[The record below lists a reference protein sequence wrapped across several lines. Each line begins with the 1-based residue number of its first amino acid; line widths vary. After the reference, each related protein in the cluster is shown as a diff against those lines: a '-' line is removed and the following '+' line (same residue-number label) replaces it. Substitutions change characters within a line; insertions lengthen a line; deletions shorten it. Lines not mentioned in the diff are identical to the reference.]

1 MVLRTWSGSDL
12 LYAVARAFPPR
23 VGAALIFT
31 LFAWPLCA
39 QSSADSG
46 AATSSQQQVSSTRRP
61 SREPGVDRPVIDAT
75 TLVRERGVRNLAD
88 LLAGRIAGLLVVP
101 GSGLTGMGSRIRL
114 RGAQTLVSDPGP
126 LVLMDGIR
134 VDASE
139 DDFQPSSQGALVPGP
154 LRLDD
159 IDLADIDSIEV
170 LPGPAMA
177 AAYGPGAASG
187 VLQIH
192 TKQGRPGRPRWDA
205 YAQGVVGSE
214 PASWPTN
221 FGGVDL
227 DNPDS
232 AYRHGACSLDAEAAG
247 RCMQD
252 YVQRFNPF
260 EQRSPF
266 RTALRRRYGLSVSGG
281 SGWGDYRLA
290 GAFEGD
296 GGPYSSSVATPDPNY
311 YRRVSFRAS
320 GAVRPRST
328 VEIAARGGYVSSDLR
343 LPTNAPLLETMF
355 GTSDSTNFQWSPVF
369 RDKGTQAVERP
380 FGVVEARWRP
390 RPWLT
395 LRGLA
400 GEDKVD
406 LRDRA
411 VSPRVSPD
419 TTQTFLAEAHRQALH
434 RTLELGGSAAMTPSS
449 ALRLRTTVGV
459 QHLRNEVNGAWTAG
473 LEGAACGVCSSTWL
487 SEREQSLGYYV
498 EEGLDVRERLFL
510 TGALRHDHF
519 EDTPRS
525 TTYPSVSVSWVA
537 HAADSGRVSL
547 LRLRAAYGSAGL
559 AVPAFL
565 AFEIVPIGTALPPLE
580 PEKTRSFELGADVGL
595 IGGRLGGSLT
605 YYDMRSDVMRF
616 ASLSVPSGFV
626 QTYVSGSVVSNRGVE
641 AAVTGKLLTGPRV
654 GWDVTLSLWGN
665 RNRLEKLAGPPLGF
679 GFGGAQRL
687 VPGYPVGGYW
697 ALPIRSYGDV
707 NGNGIIEPSEVTL
720 GSERVWA
727 GTPYP
732 TQGAALTT
740 GVTLARRLR
749 LSTTLEYRGG
759 QTLFNETAW
768 ARCLYPAVCRE
779 ANDRST
785 PPVDQARVASGYA
798 LTTAYFE
805 DAHYVKLRE
814 LALSFD
820 APRGVTITL
829 VGRNLTTWT
838 GYSGLDPE
846 AGSYGT
852 LAPGRPR
859 AVADLA
865 TLPVPRSWTLR
876 IDLAY

>member
-1 MVLRTWSGSDL
+1 M
-12 LYAVARAFPPR
+12 ARAFTTG
-23 VGAALIFT
+23 VGAVLTFT
-31 LFAWPLCA
+31 LFALPLCA
-39 QSSADSG
+39 QSAADSG
-46 AATSSQQQVSSTRRP
+46 TATSSEQQVSSTRRP

-75 TLVRERGVRNLAD
+75 TLVRERGVRSLSD

-114 RGAQTLVSDPGP
+114 RGVQTLVSDPGP
-126 LVLMDGIR
+126 LVFVDGIR
-134 VDASE
+134 VEASE

-159 IDLADIDSIEV
+159 IDVGDIDSIEV
-170 LPGPAMA
+170 LPGPAMTA
-177 AAYGPGAASG
+177 VYGPGAASG
-187 VLQIH
+187 VVLIH
-192 TKQGRPGRPRWDA
+192 TKQGRSGRPRWEA
-205 YAQGVVGSE
+205 YAQGGVGSE
-214 PASWPTN
+214 SASWPTN

-227 DNPDS
+227 DNPVGV
-232 AYRHGACSLDAEAAG
+232 YRHGGCSLGAEAAG
-247 RCMQD
+247 RCVQD

-260 EQRSPF
+260 EQQSPF

-311 YRRVSFRAS
+311 YRRLNFRAS
-320 GAVRPRST
+320 GAVRPGPN

-343 LPTNAPLLETMF
+343 LPTNAPLLEALF
-355 GTSDSTNFQWSPVF
+355 GPSESTNFQWSPVF

-380 FGVVEARWRP
+380 FGVVEARWRL

-406 LRDRA
+406 LRNR
-411 VSPRVSPD
+411 VISPRFSSD
-419 TTQTFLAEAHRQALH
+419 TTQTFLADGHRQALH
-434 RTLELGGSAAMTPSS
+434 RTLELAGSAAMTPSP

-459 QHLRNEVNGAWTAG
+459 QHLRRDVNGAWTAG
-473 LEGAACGVCSSTWL
+473 LEGAACGVCSSAWL

-519 EDTPRS
+519 EDTPQS

-537 HAADSGRVSL
+537 HAPDSGRVSL

-559 AVPAFL
+559 AVPAIL

-595 IGGRLGGSLT
+595 IGGRLGGSFT
-605 YYDMRSDVMRF
+605 YYDMRSDVTSA
-616 ASLSVPSGFV
+616 ASLSTASGFV
-626 QTYVSGSVVSNRGVE
+626 QTYLPGSVVGNRGVE
-641 AAVTGKLLTGPRV
+641 AALTAKVLTGPRV

-665 RNRLEKLAGPPLGF
+665 RNRLRRLTGSPVGF
-679 GFGGAQRL
+679 GFGGAQLL

-740 GVTLARRLR
+740 GVTLARRVR
-749 LSTTLEYRGG
+749 LSTALEYRAG

-768 ARCLYPAVCRE
+768 ARCLYPSVCRE

-785 PPVDQARVASGYA
+785 PLAEQARVASGYA

-805 DAHYVKLRE
+805 DADYVKLRE
-814 LALSFD
+814 LSMSVD
-820 APRGVTITL
+820 APADVAAALRARAATITL
-829 VGRNLTTWT
+829 VGRNLATWT
-838 GYSGLDPE
+838 GYSGPDPE
-846 AGSYGT
+846 AGSYG
-852 LAPGRPR
+852 AVVPGRPR
-859 AVADLA
+859 AIADLA

-876 IDLAY
+876 IDLTY